1 MANNNRYNIVYYT
14 ISIDC
19 DFEKIVFI
27 GVRLSDD
34 FDVCRVHYTALRFHT
49 LNTSVSQTVGRENVF
64 NYIVLYIFGIIY

>member
-14 ISIDC
+14 ISINR

-34 FDVCRVHYTALRFHT
+34 FDVCRVHYTALRFHH
-49 LNTSVSQTVGRENVF
+49 
-64 NYIVLYIFGIIY
+64 